1 MYYKPHFGPEETD
14 DTTLKELLKNTNM
27 KNFVMTS
34 LTDQR
39 NMNHT
44 LNANKANNEKLQDL
58 INLEKAKNM
67 FMAEEMAL

>member
-27 KNFVMTS
+27 KNFVMDS

-44 LNANKANNEKLQDL
+44 LNANRANNEKLQDL
-58 INLEKAKNM
+58 INLEKARNM

>member
-27 KNFVMTS
+27 KNFVMNS

-44 LNANKANNEKLQDL
+44 LNANRANNEKLQDL

>member
-1 MYYKPHFGPEETD
+1 MQ
-14 DTTLKELLKNTNM
+14 LKTIHIKNTNM
-27 KNFVMTS
+27 KNFVNTT

-39 NMNHT
+39 NMNHN

-67 FMAEEMAL
+67 FMAEERAL